1 MKIFL
6 DTADV
11 SEIRRAADAGLIDG
25 VTTNPSLMAK
35 VGEGRDPKEI
45 FLEICEAVDGPVSA
59 EVVALE
65 KDDMI
70 EEGRRLAALHDNI
83 VVKLPLIEEGLR
95 ACRALTAEGIRTNVT
110 LCFSAPQALLA
121 AKAGATFVSPFV
133 GRLDDIGAEGMGLI
147 AQIRQVYDN
156 YDIETEILAASIR
169 HPMHM
174 VESMLQ
180 GADCG
185 TLPPKVLYQL
195 LKHPLTDR
203 GLEAFLAD
211 WETLGKDL

>member
-6 DTADV
+6 DTADI

-25 VTTNPSLMAK
+25 VTTNPSLMAQ
-35 VGEGRDPKEI
+35 VAGDGDPKDL
-45 FLEICEAVDGPVSA
+45 FLEICNTVDGPVSA
-59 EVVALE
+59 EVVGLD
-65 KDDMI
+65 KDTMVS
-70 EEGRRLAALHDNI
+70 EGKRLAALHDNI

-110 LCFSAPQALLA
+110 LCFSAPQALMA
-121 AKAGATFVSPFV
+121 AKAGATYVSPFV
-133 GRLDDIGAEGMGLI
+133 GRLDDISHDGMELI
-147 AQIRQVYDN
+147 GQIRQVYDN
-156 YDIETEILAASIR
+156 YGIETEILVASIR

-174 VESMLQ
+174 VQSMLL

-195 LKHPLTDR
+195 LKHPLTDK

-211 WETLGKDL
+211 WKKLGKEL

>member
-6 DTADV
+6 DTADLA
-11 SEIRRAADAGLIDG
+11 EIRRAADAGLIDG

-35 VGEGRDPKEI
+35 AAGDVDPKDH
-45 FLEICEAVDGPVSA
+45 FKAICDIVDGPISA
-59 EVVALE
+59 EVVGTDKE
-65 KDDMI
+65 TMVD
-70 EEGRRLAALHDNI
+70 EGKRLAKLHDNI
-83 VVKLPLIEEGLR
+83 VVKLPLTEDGLR
-95 ACRALTAEGIRTNVT
+95 ACRALTAEGINTNVT

-121 AKAGATFVSPFV
+121 AKAGATYISPFV
-133 GRLDDIGAEGMGLI
+133 GRLDDIGEDGMDIIG
-147 AQIRQVYDN
+147 QIRAVYDN
-156 YDIETEILAASIR
+156 YGMSTQILAASIR
-169 HPMHM
+169 HPQHM
-174 VESMLQ
+174 VQSMLL

-211 WETLGKDL
+211 WATMGKEI

>member
-35 VGEGRDPKEI
+35 VGAGRDPKEI

-70 EEGRRLAALHDNI
+70 AEGRRLAGLHDNI

-95 ACRALTAEGIRTNVT
+95 ACRVLTAEGIRTNVT

-121 AKAGATFVSPFV
+121 AKAGATYVSPFV

-147 AQIRQVYDN
+147 GQIRQIYDN
-156 YDIETEILAASIR
+156 YDLDTQILAASIR

-174 VESMLQ
+174 VESMLH

-195 LKHPLTDR
+195 LEHPLTDR

-211 WETLGKDL
+211 WETLGKEL

>member
-6 DTADV
+6 DTADIT
-11 SEIRRAADAGLIDG
+11 EIRRAADAGLIDG

-35 VGEGRDPKEI
+35 VAGDQDPKDL
-45 FLEICEAVDGPVSA
+45 FLEICDAVDGPVSA
-59 EVVALE
+59 EVIGVDKE
-65 KDDMI
+65 TMVT
-70 EEGRRLAALHDNI
+70 EGRRLAALHDNI

-110 LCFSAPQALLA
+110 LCFSAPQALMA
-121 AKAGATFVSPFV
+121 AKAGATYVSPFI
-133 GRLDDIGAEGMGLI
+133 GRLDDISHDGMELI
-147 AQIRQVYDN
+147 GQIRQVYDN
-156 YDIETEILAASIR
+156 YGIQTEILAASIR

-174 VESMLQ
+174 VQSMLL
-180 GADCG
+180 GADVG
-185 TLPPKVLYQL
+185 TLPPNVLYQL

-211 WETLGKDL
+211 WQKLGKEI